1 MKSLLTTIVIIGA
14 LLLLLWGVS
23 RYITH
28 KIDLRE
34 KQAAYALTP
43 GRGETAE
50 QKQEL
55 QQVNKSI
62 QYAIAILAA
71 GGFLIF
77 IVISHLN
84 KPKVNTLLKQS
95 SNQL

>member
-55 QQVNKSI
+55 QQVKM
-62 QYAIAILAA
+62 Q
-71 GGFLIF
+71 
-77 IVISHLN
+77 
-84 KPKVNTLLKQS
+84 
-95 SNQL
+95 